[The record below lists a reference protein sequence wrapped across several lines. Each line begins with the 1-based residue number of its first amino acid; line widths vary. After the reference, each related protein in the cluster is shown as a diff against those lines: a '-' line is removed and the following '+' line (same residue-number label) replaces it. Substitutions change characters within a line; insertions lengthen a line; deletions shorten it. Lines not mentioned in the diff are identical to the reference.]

1 VVYRLDLGQ
10 ATSLFAAQDFAIRDK
25 DVLYVSNAPI
35 ADLQKFLSIDSSAAF
50 SVTGINNALP

>member
-1 VVYRLDLGQ
+1 
-10 ATSLFAAQDFAIRDK
+10 LFAAQDFAIRDK

-35 ADLQKFLSIDSSAAF
+35 ADLQKFLSIVSSAAF